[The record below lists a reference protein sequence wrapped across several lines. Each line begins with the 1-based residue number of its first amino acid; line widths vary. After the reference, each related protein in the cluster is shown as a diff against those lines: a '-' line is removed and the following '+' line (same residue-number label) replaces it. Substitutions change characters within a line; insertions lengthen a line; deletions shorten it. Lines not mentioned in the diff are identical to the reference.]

1 MLLEFHKNINLNLK
15 CVKIRTYSTFKEE
28 NMEELVMQSAWFEV
42 GLWETYQTGRGAN
55 ASVGIAM
62 IIAVWVAARF
72 SSVAMEKGVNLVG
85 KIILTAF
92 AASVA
97 LGGLALVATIDA
109 VWVGHANAL
118 AGLDV
123 ANGDIDLSPGSQLY
137 IDMNSESNVLRKTAG
152 YIFYICGFLIATV
165 QLWFDTSK

>member
-1 MLLEFHKNINLNLK
+1 
-15 CVKIRTYSTFKEE
+15 
-28 NMEELVMQSAWFEV
+28 MEELALQSAMFEV

-62 IIAVWVAARF
+62 VIAVWVAARF

-97 LGGLALVATIDA
+97 LGGIGLVETIDA

-123 ANGDIDLSPGSQLY
+123 ANGAVDLSAGSQLFV
-137 IDMNSESNVLRKTAG
+137 DMNSDSNVLRKTMG
-152 YIFYICGFLIATV
+152 YVFYVAGFLIATM
-165 QLWFDTSK
+165 QLWFDTTK

>member
-1 MLLEFHKNINLNLK
+1 
-15 CVKIRTYSTFKEE
+15 
-28 NMEELVMQSAWFEV
+28 MEELAIQSAMFEI
-42 GLWETYQTGRGAN
+42 GLWDTYQTGRGAN

-62 IIAVWVAARF
+62 VIAVWVAARF

-97 LGGLALVATIDA
+97 LGGIGLVETVDA
-109 VWVGHANAL
+109 VWVGHADAL

-123 ANGDIDLSPGSQLY
+123 ANGDIDLSAGSQLY
-137 IDMNSESNVLRKTAG
+137 IDLNSESKYVR
-152 YIFYICGFLIATV
+152 V
-165 QLWFDTSK
+165 

>member
-1 MLLEFHKNINLNLK
+1 
-15 CVKIRTYSTFKEE
+15 
-28 NMEELVMQSAWFEV
+28 MEELALQSAMFEV

-62 IIAVWVAARF
+62 VVAVWVAARF

-97 LGGLALVATIDA
+97 LGGIGLVETIDA

-123 ANGDIDLSPGSQLY
+123 ANGAVDLSAGSQLY
-137 IDMNSESNVLRKTAG
+137 VDMNSDSNVLRKTMG
-152 YIFYICGFLIATV
+152 YVFYVAGFLIATV
-165 QLWFDTSK
+165 QLWFDTTK

>member
-1 MLLEFHKNINLNLK
+1 
-15 CVKIRTYSTFKEE
+15 
-28 NMEELVMQSAWFEV
+28 MEELALQSAMFEV

-62 IIAVWVAARF
+62 VIAVWVAARF

-97 LGGLALVATIDA
+97 LGGIGLVETIDA

-123 ANGDIDLSPGSQLY
+123 ANGAVDLSAGSQLY
-137 IDMNSESNVLRKTAG
+137 VDMNSDSNVLRKTMG
-152 YIFYICGFLIATV
+152 YVFYVAGFLIATM
-165 QLWFDTSK
+165 QLWFDTTK

>member
-1 MLLEFHKNINLNLK
+1 
-15 CVKIRTYSTFKEE
+15 
-28 NMEELVMQSAWFEV
+28 MEELALQSAMFEV
-42 GLWETYQTGRGAN
+42 GLWDAYQTGRGAN

-62 IIAVWVAARF
+62 VIAVWVAARF

-97 LGGLALVATIDA
+97 LGGIGLIETIDA

-123 ANGDIDLSPGSQLY
+123 ANGAVDLSAGSQLY
-137 IDMNSESNVLRKTAG
+137 VDMNSDSNAFRKVMG
-152 YIFYICGFLIATV
+152 YVFYIAGFLIATV
-165 QLWFDTSK
+165 QLWFDTTK